1 LRDLVPFGARPTE
14 KTPKTSSQGGTMPNL
29 KSLSALAL
37 SILLSSTAA
46 FAGEIVFNSDQSDPA
61 PKKAMQQLIDDFQKA
76 NPGITVKW
84 NNFDHEGY
92 KAAIN
97 NFLKANPPD
106 VAAWYAGNRM
116 APQVKAGL
124 FEDVTDV
131 WDKNGLNDSLKSA
144 APSMTIDGKKWG
156 VPYTYYQWGIY
167 YRADI
172 FKQQGIEP
180 PKTWADL
187 IAACAKLKAAGITPF
202 AIGILQKW
210 PAAGWFDYL
219 DLRVNGHQFHMDLT
233 AGKIPYTD
241 PKVKA
246 VYDKWAEI
254 VKPGYYI
261 ENNAALDWQDAIPMF
276 VQGKAAMYLMGNFEV
291 ATMMQGGLKEDQI
304 GFLQFPEITAGLPKA
319 EDAPTDTFHIPSG
332 AKNKDDAKKFLAF
345 VASAD
350 AQTKLNAI
358 LGQLPVNSASAKPD
372 DRILSEGFSML
383 SSAAGLAQFYDR
395 DAPAEMA
402 FAGMEGF
409 QEFMAQ
415 PDHEDAILARLEKA
429 RQKIYK

>member
-1 LRDLVPFGARPTE
+1 MLMKKLSMAAFAIA
-14 KTPKTSSQGGTMPNL
+14 
-29 KSLSALAL
+29 LSASSAL
-37 SILLSSTAA
+37 
-46 FAGEIVFNSDQSDPA
+46 AGEIVLNSDQSDPA
-61 PKKAMQQLIDDFQKA
+61 PKKAMEGLIADFEKA

-92 KAAIN
+92 KSAIN

-124 FEDVTDV
+124 FEDVTDL
-131 WDKNGLNDSLKSA
+131 WDKSGFNDTLKSA

-172 FKQQGIEP
+172 FKANGIEP
-180 PKTWADL
+180 PKNWADL
-187 IAACAKLKAAGITPF
+187 VAASAKLKAAGITPF
-202 AIGILQKW
+202 AIGTKALW
-210 PAAGWFDYL
+210 PTGGWFDYM
-219 DLRVNGHQFHMDLT
+219 DLRVNGYQFHMDLT

-246 VYDKWAEI
+246 VFDKWAELI
-254 VKPGYYI
+254 KPGYFL
-261 ENNAALDWQDAIPMF
+261 ENHAALDWQDAMPQF
-276 VQGKAAMYLMGNFEV
+276 VQGKAAMYLMGNFAV
-291 ATMMQGGLKEDQI
+291 ATMKDGGLKEDQI
-304 GFLQFPEITAGLPKA
+304 GFLQFPEITAGLPMA

-345 VASAD
+345 IASPE
-350 AQTKLNAI
+350 AQTKMNAI
-358 LGQLPVNSASAKPD
+358 LGQLPVNNKATKPD
-372 DRILSEGFSML
+372 DKFLSAGFTVL
-383 SSAAGLAQFYDR
+383 SNAAGLAQFYDR

-402 FAGMEGF
+402 KAGMEGF
-409 QEFMAQ
+409 QKFMVHPEQ
-415 PDHEDAILARLEKA
+415 EDAILAELEKTRA
-429 RQKIYK
+429 RVYK